1 MLKNI
6 QLSTKLIVS
15 FALVALISLVVGFI
29 GWNAIGNLGGHLDAI
44 GRVRLPSI
52 VSLQDIEKNMES
64 VRVAQRTLLDP
75 NLDSAARQRQY
86 GNIAEARKGYEN
98 AWKIYE
104 ALPQTDEEARL
115 WQQFVPVVGAWKE
128 VNNRFFTLTKELE
141 SSGITNPLE
150 FSRRLETFRADHYRL
165 LSDCFALIVNGK
177 AFEGGEDPTACNF
190 GKWMAGLKIDNPTL
204 TAAVEKI
211 GFSHAHFHECVAK
224 VKQAMANGDKQAAAI
239 VVSGEMMPSADLVF
253 AELRKMQNEAARAG
267 ELYQAMEQVA
277 MEDSR
282 EKQVVALGLLKKLRQ
297 VNADAVK
304 QSMGAARQD
313 SDSSRWF
320 AAAAMVAGTLLALAL
335 GIILSLSITRPL
347 NQVISGVSEG
357 SEQVASASTQVSS
370 ASQQLAEGASEQAA
384 SLEETSSA
392 LEEMASMTRQNAGNA
407 KEADAL
413 MRETFKIVDQA
424 TRAMGQLTTSM
435 ADISKASEET
445 QKIIKT
451 IDEIA
456 FQTNLLALNAAVE
469 AARAG
474 EAGAGFAVVADEV
487 RNLAMRAAE
496 AAKTTADLIAESV
509 KRIGEG
515 SDITNDTNQ
524 AFQKLAETSKRAGEL
539 VSEITAASEE
549 QAQGIEQVN
558 RAIADMDK
566 VVQQSAANA
575 EETASSS
582 EQLNAQAVQMKE
594 FVGKLTALVGG
605 NGGQGAKTGKKSR
618 HQQTTQA
625 FAVLKEKTV
634 GAADNGRKRV
644 ADSRSPAIR
653 PEQMIPFQESD
664 FKDF

>member
-15 FALVALISLVVGFI
+15 FALVALISLAVGFI
-29 GWNAIGNLGGHLDAI
+29 GWNAIGNLGGHLYAI

-52 VSLQDIEKNMES
+52 VSLQDIEKNMET

-86 GNIAEARKGYEN
+86 DNVAEARKGYEN

-104 ALPQTDEEARL
+104 ALPQTAEEAKL
-115 WQQFVPVVGAWKE
+115 WQQFVPVVGAWKD
-128 VNNRFFTLTKELE
+128 VNNRFFTLTKELQ
-141 SSGITNPLE
+141 SSGITNPVE
-150 FSRRLETFRADHYRL
+150 FSRRLETFRTDHYRL

-177 AFEGGEDPTACNF
+177 AFEGGEDPAACRF
-190 GKWMAGLKIDNPTL
+190 GKWMAGLRIDNPTI

-211 GFSHAHFHECVAK
+211 RFSHAHFHECIAK
-224 VKQAMANGDKQAAAI
+224 VKQAMVNGDKRVAAI

-277 MEDSR
+277 MKDSR
-282 EKQVVALGLLKKLRQ
+282 EKQVVALGLLKKIRQ
-297 VNADAVK
+297 VNADAVQ
-304 QSMGAARQD
+304 QSMAAARQD
-313 SDSSRWF
+313 SNSSRWF

-435 ADISKASEET
+435 ADISRASEET

-524 AFQKLAETSKRAGEL
+524 AFQKLAETSRRAGEL

-566 VVQQSAANA
+566 VVQRSAANA

-582 EQLNAQAVQMKE
+582 EQLNAQAVQMKD

-605 NGGQGAKTGKKSR
+605 NGGQRVRTGKKSR

-625 FAVLKEKTV
+625 FAVLKEKTD
-634 GAADNGRKRV
+634 GKTDNGRKKV